1 MQNISGKSQF
11 IGKSPT
17 ITVIFGNLWKFPA
30 WTRSRNGNF
39 GKFLEIP
46 EEPEF
51 PKRNFQTLIIMLNAR
66 LELTPQHRHHGHGI
80 IWSWHHHGHGTCV
93 TAPRS
98 AAARGNVEV
107 ER

>member
-51 PKRNFQTLIIMLNAR
+51 PKRNFQTLLDAPLREDQEYAICN
-66 LELTPQHRHHGHGI
+66 LTDINPI
-80 IWSWHHHGHGTCV
+80 
-93 TAPRS
+93 
-98 AAARGNVEV
+98 N
-107 ER
+107 